1 MSIKQAYYDFEYG
14 KLHIGYENETLLLL
28 KAEKDSSGQGEGE
41 RNPFSDLVYT
51 RVCEFIKGERKDFG
65 LGFRLE
71 GTDFQKAVWNAL
83 LNIKY
88 GETKTYGEI
97 AAEIGRPKAAR
108 AVGSACGKN
117 RLWLIVPCHRAV
129 GANSLGGYAGGV
141 EMKKA
146 LLDTE
151 KATRKAIS

>member
-1 MSIKQAYYDFEYG
+1 MKQAYYNFEFG
-14 KLHIGYENETLLLL
+14 KLHIGYEGKILLLL
-28 KAEKDSSGQGEGE
+28 KAEKDSGVKSEGE
-41 RNPFSDLVYT
+41 RSPFSDLVYT
-51 RVCEFIKGERKDFG
+51 SVCEFISGKRKDFG
-65 LGFRLE
+65 LSFRLE

-83 LNIKY
+83 LNINY

-129 GANSLGGYAGGV
+129 ASNSLGGYAGGI

-151 KATRKAIS
+151 KASRNAFS

>member
-1 MSIKQAYYDFEYG
+1 MSIKQAYYDFEFG
-14 KLHIGYENETLLLL
+14 KLHIGCEDETLLLL
-28 KAEKDSSGQGEGE
+28 KAEKDSSSERDGE
-41 RNPFSDLVYT
+41 RSPFSDSVYT
-51 RVCEFIKGERKDFG
+51 RVCEFISGKRKDFG
-65 LGFRLE
+65 LSFRLE

-83 LNIKY
+83 LNIGY

-117 RLWLIVPCHRAV
+117 KLWLIVPRHRAV

-151 KATRKAIS
+151 KAARKVIS